1 MDISVGIN
9 SETLDENQSREK
21 WEELQIKLNL
31 VSFADQYNRI
41 YF

>member
-31 VSFADQYNRI
+31 ISFADQYNRI